1 MRLYKKGNKNMVTTI
16 KFTKVREGAI
26 IPSKEV
32 ENAGMDIYACFD
44 EDYII
49 IPSHETKLISTGV
62 CSAFDSDYV
71 LVLKERSST
80 GTKGM
85 GQRAGIIDS
94 GYRGEWFIP
103 ITNHNNKP
111 IVISKKGF
119 DVEEEFSDNGAYGEN
134 YIIYPYEKAICQAL
148 LLPVPTTV
156 VEEYTYEELQAIPS
170 KRGKGALGSSGK

>member
-44 EDYII
+44 EDYRVILPHTTGL
-49 IPSHETKLISTGV
+49 IPTGI
-62 CSAFDSDYV
+62 CSAFDTDYV
-71 LVLKERSST
+71 LVLKERGST

-85 GQRAGIIDS
+85 GQRAGII
-94 GYRGEWFIP
+94 RGEWFIP